1 MKKYK
6 NFYNENPT
14 LLKKINKEN
23 LDNLFSNWDEE
34 KKGNLLYLQTCY
46 FCMIIKI

>member
-34 KKGNLLYLQTCY
+34 KKGKSALFTDLLLLHDN
-46 FCMIIKI
+46 